1 MSCHSTTNIQAGGG
15 HKLSTNAKIGIALGV
30 GVASLGALTLLYF
43 WFLAKKKESAA
54 KEVIGEGAIE
64 LDERDLREPPPDY
77 DSVMATEVGSLR
89 SEWTAVQL
97 AEGGE
102 SEHRD
107 LEDVHREGQERGA
120 VDDGD
125 VSPVTPVERDAVRV

>member
-54 KEVIGEGAIE
+54 KEVIGEDAIE

-89 SEWTAVQL
+89 SEWTVVQL

>member
-1 MSCHSTTNIQAGGG
+1 MG
-15 HKLSTNAKIGIALGV
+15 
-30 GVASLGALTLLYF
+30 SLGALTLLYF
-43 WFLAKKKESAA
+43 WFLAKKKENSA
-54 KEVIGEGAIE
+54 KELVENGALE

-102 SEHRD
+102 NEHRD

-125 VSPVTPVERDAVRV
+125 VSPVTPVERNTGRA